1 MPEPVWYRKA
11 PVPDWDTGFPIVDA
25 GGIDLNAN
33 TQLWLNDNF
42 KKLLPRRK
50 DGPAHRWS
58 PSSWAQNL
66 MPEPVRYRKAETE
79 TEIQDAGGI
88 DLDAEAQLWVK
99 RSF

>member
-1 MPEPVWYRKA
+1 
-11 PVPDWDTGFPIVDA
+11 
-25 GGIDLNAN
+25 
-33 TQLWLNDNF
+33 
-42 KKLLPRRK
+42 
-50 DGPAHRWS
+50 
-58 PSSWAQNL
+58 